1 MNSEEKTLKLIEMLD
16 GAVDEIEKIDD
27 RLKEYE
33 DKISA
38 VGDAVRLVGERD
50 NVIQLQQNNQY
61 ALLELLDSFVNNLD
75 FPPECRK
82 ALIGC
87 DLSNERSI
95 KKVSVA
101 ANKLLE
107 VLEAELSSGSNLK
120 FLLKIINTKK
130 CNKGL
135 KKMKAFGDQIHVL
148 EKFKYSFCS
157 NLCQHIK
164 NAIGHAVIY
173 FIV

>member
-1 MNSEEKTLKLIEMLD
+1 MNSEEKTLKLIEKLD
-16 GAVDEIEKIDD
+16 GAVDEVEKIDE

-61 ALLELLDSFVNNLD
+61 ALLELLESFVTNLD
-75 FPPECRK
+75 FPQEYRK
-82 ALIGC
+82 ILSAC

-95 KKVSVA
+95 KKVTLA

-107 VLEAELSSGSNLK
+107 VLE
-120 FLLKIINTKK
+120 T
-130 CNKGL
+130 GL
-135 KKMKAFGDQIHVL
+135 PPG
-148 EKFKYSFCS
+148 
-157 NLCQHIK
+157 K
-164 NAIGHAVIY
+164 NVQN
-173 FIV
+173 F